1 MIASGC
7 GLVRSSLPDAG
18 LFRAAATL
26 VLVLCGHRLT
36 LVAQEPQWIWS
47 DANAATSAGTEPMVF
62 RRVFELTQEVDELRI
77 TIAADNRYELY
88 LNGVSLGRGESWER
102 PERYRVRGLAQPGAN
117 VLAVRAKN
125 DGPDPAGLA
134 ASIVAL
140 LGEQVVLHEASGE
153 SWSVA
158 EEKAMADGQWRT
170 SDPNPA
176 WRPAA
181 VLGAVGITGPW
192 GDRVQWGQPT
202 DRVIERSARPRQGS
216 FEFLDGD
223 RVTLLGG
230 TWIERLQQDGYFETL
245 VTSAYPDRRIR
256 FRNLGWSGDEVT
268 GIARAVFGSPQNG
281 FRRLQDDLLLTAPNV
296 IVIGY
301 GTVEAFRGEA
311 GLEAFER
318 DWLRLV
324 EWLETTGATLVFV
337 SPMYLEDLGPPLP
350 DPAPV
355 NANIDLYWSKISSW
369 AMERGHHSV
378 DFRRPLGDD
387 AVSASF
393 RPDIRD
399 RLTDDGMHFNAYGHW
414 RTARALAA
422 RLGVPIE
429 PWSLKVDTASGEFEA
444 EGTEASAL
452 ETTDSSVRF
461 VVHDRRLPFPT
472 HPAETPRGGELVGP
486 LDRLTV
492 TGLPA
497 GVYGL
502 NVDGQPTVMADA
514 EQWAQGV
521 VVDRGRAMPVVEGL
535 RSTIARKNELFF
547 HRYRPQNETY
557 LFLFRKHEQGNNAV
571 EIPQFDP
578 LIEAEEARIEELKQS
593 RSVTY
598 ELIRIRGER

>member
-1 MIASGC
+1 MVASAC
-7 GLVRSSLPDAG
+7 GLVRSSLQDVG
-18 LFRAAATL
+18 LFRAATFL
-26 VLVLCGHRLT
+26 VLVLCGHHQT

-47 DANAATSAGTEPMVF
+47 DANAATAAGTEPMVF

-102 PERYRVRGLAQPGAN
+102 PERYRVRGLAQPGVN

-134 ASIVAL
+134 ASIVAV
-140 LGEQVVLHEASGE
+140 LGEQVVLHEGSGE

-170 SDPNPA
+170 SDANPA

-181 VLGAVGITGPW
+181 VLGAVGTAGPW
-192 GDRVQWGQPT
+192 GNRVQWGQPT
-202 DRVIERSARPRQGS
+202 DRVIERTVRPRQER

-268 GIARAVFGSPQNG
+268 GIARAVFGSPQDG

-301 GTVEAFRGEA
+301 GTVEAFRGEG

-324 EWLETTGATLVFV
+324 EWLESTGATLVFV
-337 SPMYLEDLGPPLP
+337 SPMYLEDLGSPLP
-350 DPAPV
+350 DPTSV
-355 NANIDLYWSKISSW
+355 NAQIDLYWSKISAW
-369 AMERGHHSV
+369 AMERGHHAV
-378 DFRRPLGDD
+378 DFRRPLGDE
-387 AVSASF
+387 AVSTSF

-399 RLTDDGMHFNAYGHW
+399 RLTDDGMHCNAYGHW

-502 NVDGQPTVMADA
+502 NIDGQPTVMADA